1 MLVNLNFSDPAVY
14 ASTENT
20 DAFEI
25 KGVKSNTMSFN
36 APIGF
41 NHSMAHPTLALM
53 ALLNAH
59 SQRETVIKTF
69 KAADKDYT
77 WHGVSVAK
85 GIKTSFLF
93 APYVNLGINV
103 TTLTIMV
110 SRTGSTVRLMV
121 PSRFSTYLSKCTPDT
136 ARQLTALLYAQFN
149 LLYSVNAKDMYT
161 LFAPV
166 ETGALFN
173 VKRKEYDALQADFNS
188 KCSGELALDV
198 SALND
203 DTELHGFQFC
213 MCTAGKESFG
223 TTLPGKFVYNSVHD
237 NDNGLNMLLLTNVA
251 FTPNEH
257 FVLAEDS
264 TAIYTDTVFALGI
277 ARGFEGAAVQ
287 LVANA
292 IPIEKQPKSYSIHVR
307 SMSEFFAKHKNV
319 TIGTDAS
326 AFDSVFDAF
335 PNIIENY
342 DKKIYEG
349 LFGDAKVS
357 YEESGC
363 ACKDYADDA
372 YAQELLKQNQPFYE
386 KVELD
391 DLTTLVKG
399 IAKGDVY
406 SALFQGPAGTSKSTI
421 ARVLCQR
428 AGIPWESVNVSL
440 NADEA
445 DLFGSFIPNPA
456 KKNADDPEF
465 VWKDGVITRCLRNGY
480 ALIVEEI
487 NGARPGVLMKLNG
500 ILDDARK
507 VELGNGET
515 VYAHP
520 NFRLIAT
527 CNVGYEGTNR
537 LNQALIDRFT
547 IGKAFVDP
555 DDSRL
560 LEIVK
565 LRTGYS
571 DATKID
577 KGIAAYDAI
586 KKYSNEQR
594 LGLTLSVRRLIAMF
608 TAGKYFKTA
617 KDAFIRTVVDP
628 VFLEHDDHRK
638 YFMDTVLPA
647 YDLKFKI

>member
-14 ASTENT
+14 ESVGNT
-20 DAFEI
+20 DAFEVGGAKCNI
-25 KGVKSNTMSFN
+25 MSFN
-36 APIGF
+36 APTGF
-41 NHSMAHPTLALM
+41 NHNMAYPTLALM

-69 KAADKDYT
+69 KAIDKDYT
-77 WHGVSVAK
+77 WYGVSVAK
-85 GIKTSFLF
+85 GVKTGFLF
-93 APYVNLGINV
+93 SPYVNLGINV

-110 SRTGSTVRLMV
+110 SRTGSTVRMMV
-121 PSRFSTYLSKCTPDT
+121 PSRISTYLSKCTP
-136 ARQLTALLYAQFN
+136 AMAQQLAALLYAQFN
-149 LLYSVNAKDMYT
+149 LLYDVNVNTMYT
-161 LFAPV
+161 LFAPA
-166 ETGALFN
+166 ETGAPFN
-173 VKRKEYDALQADFNS
+173 MKREEYNALQTEFNS

-198 SALND
+198 SAIND
-203 DTELHGFQFC
+203 DIELRGFLFRIC
-213 MCTAGKESFG
+213 AAGKESVG
-223 TTLPGKFVYNSVHD
+223 TALPGKFVYNSVHD
-237 NDNGLNMLLLTNVA
+237 NDSGLNMLLLTNVA

-257 FVLAEDS
+257 FVLAEGNV
-264 TAIYTDTVFALGI
+264 TLCTDAAFALGV

-287 LVANA
+287 LAANA
-292 IPIEKQPKSYSIHVR
+292 APVEKQPKAYGINVR
-307 SMSEFFAKHKNV
+307 PMPEFFAKHKNV

-335 PNIIENY
+335 PNITENY
-342 DKKIYEG
+342 DRKIYEG

-357 YEESGC
+357 YEEAGC

-391 DLTTLVKG
+391 DLTALVKG
-399 IAKGDVY
+399 ISKGDVY

-445 DLFGSFIPNPA
+445 DLFGSFIPNPD
-456 KKNADDPEF
+456 KKDAGDPEF
-465 VWKDGVITRCLRNGY
+465 AWKDGIITRCLRNGY

-487 NGARPGVLMKLNG
+487 NGARPGILMKLNG

-537 LNQALIDRFT
+537 LNQALIDRFAVC
-547 IGKAFVDP
+547 KAFEDP
-555 DDSRL
+555 DDLRL

-565 LRTGYS
+565 LRTGYA
-571 DATKID
+571 DAVKID
-577 KGIAAYDAI
+577 KAIAAYDAI

-617 KDAFIRTVVDP
+617 KEAFVRTVVDP
-628 VFLEHDDHRK
+628 AFLEHEDHRK

-647 YDLKFKI
+647 YDLKFKV